1 MVPDALERVPEML
14 DTPPSQNNYALLNEA
29 GKSPAFFVS
38 KFRCRYQ
45 TKFSGLAKASR
56 SSGKIC

>member
-29 GKSPAFFVS
+29 GKSPAFFLCPNLDVVT
-38 KFRCRYQ
+38 R
-45 TKFSGLAKASR
+45 R
-56 SSGKIC
+56 SSAVWQRHL